1 MRGSAAIVAWV
12 TTLLM
17 GVTMFWTLTA
27 GGFLAAMA
35 EGEAAVDEGVL
46 VLSYVAIGSIVAVT
60 MAYATVGLILATRTG
75 GGRVGAVLLAGGLSF
90 AAIPFGYVVGGMLV
104 LGDPMDPVSNAV
116 FLLGPGGI
124 PIGYSMILPVLAL
137 VFPHGTLPS
146 WRWRLPVGAVAAVL
160 LASTLIRIFTPGE
173 IAGTASRNPFGIDA
187 MPATVAG
194 LADLLA
200 GLGIIAVSVLG
211 VAAVLVRYRRGAI
224 VERQQLRWFAG
235 AVLLAVVPIAIS
247 PQPGIGG
254 PIWILLASVG
264 LLLVPVSVGI
274 AVTRYRLYEIDR
286 LISRGLAW
294 AVLSGLLV
302 AVYVAAVLLLQG
314 MLEGVTQGETL
325 AVAASTLLAAALFQP
340 LRGRLQRAMDR
351 RFDRARYD
359 GERTAAA
366 FAQRLRDQTDMETVT
381 DDLSRTAGATV
392 APQTLAIW
400 LRRAGGAR

>member
-35 EGEAAVDEGVL
+35 EGEAAVDESVL

-286 LISRGLAW
+286 IVSRTICW
-294 AVLSGLLV
+294 AVVTGLL
-302 AVYVAAVLLLQG
+302 AAVFVVLVVTLQTV
-314 MLEGVTQGETL
+314 LAPVTDENTL
-325 AVAASTLLAAALFQP
+325 AVAASTLAAFALFQP
-340 LRGRLQRAMDR
+340 VRRRVQWAVDR

-359 GERTAAA
+359 GQRIVDT
-366 FAQRLRDQTDMETVT
+366 FAQRLRSDVDLGSLRASLAATADDAVRPATTV
-381 DDLSRTAGATV
+381 L
-392 APQTLAIW
+392 W
-400 LRRAGGAR
+400 LRTRSRP